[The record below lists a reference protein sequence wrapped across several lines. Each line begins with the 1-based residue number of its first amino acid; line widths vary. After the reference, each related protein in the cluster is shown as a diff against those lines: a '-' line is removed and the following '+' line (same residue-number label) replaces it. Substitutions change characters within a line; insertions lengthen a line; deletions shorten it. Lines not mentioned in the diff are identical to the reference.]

1 MHHEDVVPSYSVRIL
16 LFLGRRWPLPCFHGA
31 RWFQYSLGELALTF
45 GVEKELQVRLLGAR
59 VLQFLVLETTFNLP
73 WSFSRS

>member
-1 MHHEDVVPSYSVRIL
+1 MHNEDVVPSYSVHIL
-16 LFLGRRWPLPCFHGA
+16 PFLGRRWPLSCCRSA

-59 VLQFLVLETTFNLP
+59 VLQFLVLETAFNLP